1 VRVHDPDAIERR
13 LRVVRVNEV
22 LWMTGRQATLLPP
35 PVEPESLFDE
45 LLPDFEPE
53 PELESDF
60 ELEPESDDEV
70 EPESEELDP
79 PDSDDE
85 DEDDEPLDESADFD
99 ESLEDAAPELAVC
112 FEERLSVL

>member
-1 VRVHDPDAIERR
+1 MAAGWAAEQ
-13 LRVVRVNEV
+13 V

-35 PVEPESLFDE
+35 PVEPESRFDE
-45 LLPDFEPE
+45 FLLDFESDA
-53 PELESDF
+53 ELESPPAF
-60 ELEPESDDEV
+60 ELDPESEEEPEPESDDEL
-70 EPESEELDP
+70 EPPESEE
-79 PDSDDE
+79 E